1 MADLQKTIEIVF
13 GGVDDVSGTI
23 TNISQKVSDGFGELE
38 GITDPLAN
46 AHDRVVALEAALGAL
61 AIGGMAL
68 AVNAAGQFDSQFRE
82 ITTLVDETGSGID
95 QFREDIRVYA
105 SDSTQGL
112 DDINASLYQAIS
124 LGVDYTDS
132 LEALATAEQLAVG
145 GKADLASSTELLLG
159 SLNAYGD
166 GVDQATRYS
175 DAFFT
180 IVKDGKTTIPELAQ
194 YLSQVTGT
202 AAAAEV
208 PIETL
213 GAAIAAIT
221 ASGAPTSQ
229 AMTQIRQVIEALIKP
244 TKQASDY
251 AHELGLDFS
260 AQALAA
266 DGLEGV
272 MAKVYDVTGGNVDQ
286 MAKLFTSSE
295 ALRAALILSRD
306 ESGKFAKALE
316 DMADKAGA
324 TKTAFEKMKDDIKLI
339 NQQLANNF
347 ELTLVAIG
355 DKLLDEYGDIVKA
368 LTDVFKSLQT
378 AINAGAFDDIFNVIE
393 ELSKD
398 LESTLKAMAKNLP
411 EALKDVDFS
420 DFSNS
425 IKTLA
430 SETAGVFDAFF
441 GDIDLSTPEGLSQAI
456 QKLVDLGTRLNEVTT
471 GIVEVWQHVAEW
483 LGKAADKAGDM
494 DTETATLIGTVM
506 GAGKVVNELSGFLG
520 GAADALGSVSNLV
533 NVLAAK
539 QLLSMVT
546 SLGSVTAATSA
557 WSAGVNALAGTAG
570 GAAGLVGISAT
581 VGLLA
586 GKLINDYVPGVS
598 EATQSVIGWADE
610 LLNFSGTQ
618 DKAMGSAEGFDKLVT
633 ALADSTERYKYD
645 LTDLRKELAGLGFDV
660 ENLPDE
666 AIFRIAAEADLLSVD
681 TARDLMK
688 DRVEIDPPVATIWA
702 DVEQADKEITA
713 FWEEFLKLP
722 DEKNVD
728 VNVNADTEDVEQVQ
742 NYITWLDE
750 TGTEH
755 IVTIDVE
762 EDQVTDVEK
771 QIDDIPT
778 EKMLEIQLQGDIDT
792 QIAAIEAQAQTA
804 QAAFQYTAEVN
815 IAEAEANADILVAAY
830 DAAGKSVEALAGA
843 TSDMFGSFA
852 AILGD
857 DSVSTFDKW
866 DLESKLRE
874 QIEMERQMV
883 ESQIKLNDAQVANI
897 EARTAAMERGDAMIQ
912 IDSTGLEPA
921 LEMIMWQII
930 EKVQIRANESS
941 ADFLLGLNS

>member
-1 MADLQKTIEIVF
+1 MADLQKTIEVIF
-13 GGVDDVSGTI
+13 GGVDQVSGTV
-23 TNISQKVSDGFGELE
+23 TSISKKVSDGFGELE
-38 GITDPLAN
+38 SMTDPLAN
-46 AHDRVVALEAALGAL
+46 AHDKVVMLEAALGAL

-68 AVNAAGQFDSQFRE
+68 AVNVAKDFDSQFRE
-82 ITTLVDETGSGID
+82 VTTLVDETGAGID
-95 QFREDIRVYA
+95 GFRGDLLQYV

-112 DDINASLYQAIS
+112 GDINNALYQAIS

-145 GKADLASSTELLLG
+145 GKANLAASTELLLG

-166 GVDQATRYS
+166 GVDEATRYS

-251 AHELGLDFS
+251 AQELGLDFS

-266 DGLEGV
+266 DGLEGI

-295 ALRAALILSRD
+295 ALRGALILSRD
-306 ESGKFAKALE
+306 ESGKFAGALE
-316 DMADKAGA
+316 DMENKTGA
-324 TKTAFEKMKDDIKLI
+324 TATAFEKMADDVNLI
-339 NQQLANNF
+339 NQTLANNVT
-347 ELTLVAIG
+347 LTLEAVG
-355 DKLLDEYGDIVKA
+355 EKLLDEYGDIATA
-368 LTDVFKSLQT
+368 LTDVFKALQSS
-378 AINAGAFDDIFNVIE
+378 IKAGAFDDVFNVIE
-393 ELSKD
+393 ELGGD
-398 LESTLKAMAKNLP
+398 LETTLNDLAKNLP

-430 SETAGVFDAFF
+430 SETAGVLEAFF
-441 GDIDLSTPEGLSQAI
+441 GDVDLSTLEGLSQAI
-456 QKLVDLGTRLNEVTT
+456 QKLVNLGTLLNEVTT
-471 GIVEVWQHVAEW
+471 GIVEIWQDVAKW
-483 LGKAADKAGDM
+483 LGEAADKAGDM
-494 DTETATLIGTVM
+494 DTETSELIGNVL
-506 GAGKVVNELSGFLG
+506 GVGKVVNELSGFLG

-539 QLLSMVT
+539 QLVGMVT
-546 SLGSVTAATSA
+546 SLGSVTAATTK
-557 WSAGVNALAGTAG
+557 WVDVINAATGTKALG
-570 GAAGLVGISAT
+570 LLGLSYAAGHVVGTLMDKYIPA
-581 VGLLA
+581 
-586 GKLINDYVPGVS
+586 VS
-598 EATQSVIGWADE
+598 DTAQAVIGWTDK

-618 DKAMGSAEGFDKLVT
+618 DQATDSAEGFNKLIE
-633 ALADSTERYKYD
+633 ALANSTENYQYD
-645 LTDLRKELAGLGFDV
+645 LTDLRKELTGLGYDV

-666 AIFRIAAEADLLSVD
+666 AIFKIAAEADLLSVD

-722 DEKNVD
+722 DKKDVD
-728 VNVNADTEDVEQVQ
+728 VNVNADTDAVEQVQ

-755 IVTIDVE
+755 TVIIDVAK
-762 EDQVTDVEK
+762 DQVTDVEK

-792 QIAAIEAQAQTA
+792 QIAAIEAQAETAQTA
-804 QAAFQYTAEVN
+804 FEYKADVD
-815 IAEAEANADILVAAY
+815 IAEAQANADILVAAY
-830 DAAGKSVEALAGA
+830 DAAGESVGALAES
-843 TSDMFGSFA
+843 TSSMFGDFISNMSD
-852 AILGD
+852 L
-857 DSVSTFDKW
+857 SMSEKW
-866 DLESKLRE
+866 DLGG
-874 QIEMERQMV
+874 MV
-883 ESQIKLNDAQVANI
+883 EDQLAIEGKMVDSQIALNTAQA
-897 EARTAAMERGDAMIQ
+897 EYMQAKTESMERGDAMIQ

-921 LEMIMWQII
+921 LEMIMWQVI
-930 EKVQIRANESS
+930 EKVQIRANEES

>member
-13 GGVDDVSGTI
+13 GAVDEVSGTV
-23 TNISQKVSDGFGELE
+23 TNISKSVSDGFGELE
-38 GITDPLAN
+38 SMTDPLAS
-46 AHDRVVALEAALGAL
+46 AHDSVVMLEAALGAL

-68 AVNAAGQFDSQFRE
+68 AVNVAKDFDSQFRE
-82 ITTLVDETGSGID
+82 ITTLIDDTGTGID
-95 QFREDIRVYA
+95 GFRADILQYA

-132 LEALATAEQLAVG
+132 LEALAVAEKLAVG

-159 SLNAYGD
+159 TLNAYGD

-180 IVKDGKTTIPELAQ
+180 IVKDGKTTIPELSQ

-244 TKQASDY
+244 TKQAKDY
-251 AHELGLDFS
+251 AESLGLEFS
-260 AQALAA
+260 AQSLAA

-295 ALRAALILSRD
+295 ALRGALILSRD
-306 ESGKFAKALE
+306 ESGKFAGALE
-316 DMADKAGA
+316 DMENKTGA
-324 TKTAFEKMKDDIKLI
+324 TATAFEKMANDVNLI
-339 NQQLANNF
+339 NQTLANNVT
-347 ELTLVAIG
+347 LTLEAVG
-355 DKLLDEYGDIVKA
+355 EKLLDEYGDIATA
-368 LTDVFKSLQT
+368 LTDVFKALQSS
-378 AINAGAFDDIFNVIE
+378 IKSGAFDDVFNVIG
-393 ELSKD
+393 ELGGD
-398 LESTLKAMAKNLP
+398 LEKSLNDLAKNLP

-483 LGKAADKAGDM
+483 FGKAADKAGDM
-494 DTETATLIGTVM
+494 DSETAKMIGTVM

-539 QLLSMVT
+539 QLVGLVT
-546 SLGSVTAATSA
+546 SLGSVQTATAA

-581 VGLLA
+581 IGLLA

-618 DKAMGSAEGFDKLVT
+618 DQATSSAEGFDKLVN
-633 ALADSTERYKYD
+633 ALANSTEKYQYD
-645 LTDLRKELAGLGFDV
+645 LSDLRDELTGLGYDV

-666 AIFRIAAEADLLSVD
+666 AIFKIAAEADLLSVD
-681 TARDLMK
+681 DARDLMRE
-688 DRVEIDPPVATIWA
+688 RVLIDPPVMKVEAETEPAMA
-702 DVEQADKEITA
+702 DLDALLAQYDGIP
-713 FWEEFLKLP
+713 L
-722 DEKNVD
+722 EKVTNIGVD
-728 VNVNADTEDVEQVQ
+728 VDQSGIDQAKEELVWFDENNTRHSILVDADTSSV
-742 NYITWLDE
+742 
-750 TGTEH
+750 
-755 IVTIDVE
+755 
-762 EDQVTDVEK
+762 DQVK
-771 QIDDIPT
+771 KDIEEIPNQ
-778 EKMLEIQLQGDIDT
+778 KLLEIQLQGDIDT
-792 QIAAIEAQAQTA
+792 QIAAIEAQAETA
-804 QAAFQYTAEVN
+804 QAAFKYTAEVD
-815 IAEAEANADILVAAY
+815 IAQAQANADILTAAY
-830 DAAGKSVEALAGA
+830 EAAGQSVEALAA
-843 TSDMFGSFA
+843 STADMFGSL
-852 AILGD
+852 LGSWESLN
-857 DSVSTFDKW
+857 SVDQSIFMRMA
-866 DLESKLRE
+866 EE
-874 QIEMERQMV
+874 QQEAQNQLV
-883 ESQIKLNDAQVANI
+883 ESQIALNEAQEENLRAKT
-897 EARTAAMERGDAMIQ
+897 EAMERGDAMIQ

-921 LEMIMWQII
+921 LEMIMWEII
-930 EKVQIRANESS
+930 EKVQIRANEESS
-941 ADFLLGLNS
+941 DFLLGLNT

>member
-1 MADLQKTIEIVF
+1 VADLQKTIEIVF
-13 GGVDDVSGTI
+13 GGVDQVTGTVDSI
-23 TNISQKVSDGFGELE
+23 TSKVSKGMGELE
-38 GITDPLAN
+38 SITDPLAS
-46 AHDRVVALEAALGAL
+46 AHDSVIALEAALGAL

-68 AVNAAGQFDSQFRE
+68 AVNVAKDFDSQFRE
-82 ITTLVDETGSGID
+82 ITTLVDETGAGID
-95 QFREDIRVYA
+95 GFREDILQYA
-105 SDSTQGL
+105 ADSTQGL
-112 DDINASLYQAIS
+112 DNINDALYQAIS

-159 SLNAYGD
+159 TLNAYGD

-251 AHELGLDFS
+251 AQELGLDFS

-295 ALRAALILSRD
+295 ALRGALILSRD
-306 ESGKFAKALE
+306 ESGKFAGALE
-316 DMADKAGA
+316 DMENKTGA
-324 TKTAFEKMKDDIKLI
+324 TATAFEKMADDVNLI
-339 NQQLANNF
+339 NQTLANNVT
-347 ELTLVAIG
+347 LTLEAVG
-355 DKLLDEYGDIVKA
+355 EKLLNEYGDIATA
-368 LTDVFKSLQT
+368 LTDVFRSLQSS
-378 AINAGAFDDIFNVIE
+378 INSGAFDDVFNVIE
-393 ELSKD
+393 ALAAD
-398 LESTLKAMAKNLP
+398 LEKTLNDLARNLP

-425 IKTLA
+425 IKNLA

-456 QKLVDLGTRLNEVTT
+456 QKLVDLGTRLNEVAT

-494 DTETATLIGTVM
+494 DTETATLIGTVT

-539 QLLSMVT
+539 ELVGMVT
-546 SLGSVTAATSA
+546 SLGSVTSATSA

-570 GAAGLVGISAT
+570 GAAGLVGISGT
-581 VGLLA
+581 IGLLV
-586 GKLINDYVPGVS
+586 GKLANDYIPGVS
-598 EATQSVIGWADE
+598 DAAQAVIGWADG

-618 DKAMGSAEGFDKLVT
+618 DQATDSAEGFDKLVT
-633 ALADSTERYKYD
+633 ALAESTKEFQYD
-645 LTDLRKELAGLGFDV
+645 LSDLRSELTDLGYDIEG
-660 ENLPDE
+660 LPDE
-666 AIFRIAAEADLLSVD
+666 TIFRLAAEADILSVD
-681 TARDLMK
+681 DAHALIK
-688 DRVEIDPPVATIWA
+688 DRVEKDPPTTTIEA
-702 DVEQADKEITA
+702 DTDLALADLDALLAQYDGIP
-713 FWEEFLKLP
+713 L
-722 DEKNVD
+722 EKTTDIGVD
-728 VNVNADTEDVEQVQ
+728 VDQPTIDQAKEELIWFDENGTQHSILVEVDDDQV
-742 NYITWLDE
+742 DE
-750 TGTEH
+750 T
-755 IVTIDVE
+755 
-762 EDQVTDVEK
+762 EK
-771 QIDDIPT
+771 KIEDIPNQ
-778 EKMLEIQLQGDIDT
+778 KLMEIQLQGDIDT
-792 QIAAIEAQAQTA
+792 QIAAIEAQAETT
-804 QAAFQYTAEVN
+804 QAAFQYTAEVD
-815 IAEAEANADILVAAY
+815 IAQAMANADILVSAY
-830 DAAGKSVEALAGA
+830 EAAGQSVEATADATASMFSDLAA
-843 TSDMFGSFA
+843 NMSD
-852 AILGD
+852 L
-857 DSVSTFDKW
+857 STMDKW
-866 DLESKLRE
+866 KLEDMVE
-874 QIEMERQMV
+874 DQIALQEKAL
-883 ESQIKLNDAQVANI
+883 ESQIALNEAQEENLRAKT
-897 EARTAAMERGDAMIQ
+897 EAMERGDALIQ

-941 ADFLLGLNS
+941 ADFLLGLS

>member
-1 MADLQKTIEIVF
+1 VADLQKTIEIVF
-13 GGVDDVSGTI
+13 GGVDQVSDIVTS
-23 TNISQKVSDGFGELE
+23 ISKKVSDGFGELE
-38 GITDPLAN
+38 SMTDPLAN
-46 AHDRVVALEAALGAL
+46 AHDKVVMLEAALGAL

-68 AVNAAGQFDSQFRE
+68 AVNVAKDFDSQFRE
-82 ITTLVDETGSGID
+82 ITTLVDETGAGID
-95 QFREDIRVYA
+95 RFREDILLYA
-105 SDSTQGL
+105 ADSTQGL
-112 DDINASLYQAIS
+112 GDINAALYQAIS
-124 LGVDYTDS
+124 LGVDYIDS
-132 LEALATAEQLAVG
+132 LDALATAEQLAVG
-145 GKADLASSTELLLG
+145 GKADLAASTELLLG
-159 SLNAYGD
+159 SMNAYGD

-251 AHELGLDFS
+251 AQELGLDFS

-266 DGLEGV
+266 DELEGV

-295 ALRAALILSRD
+295 ALRGALILSRD
-306 ESGKFAKALE
+306 ESGKFAGALE
-316 DMADKAGA
+316 DMGNKTGA
-324 TKTAFEKMKDDIKLI
+324 TATAFEKMADDVNLI
-339 NQQLANNF
+339 NQTLANNVT
-347 ELTLVAIG
+347 LTLEAVG
-355 DKLLDEYGDIVKA
+355 EKLLDEYGDIATA
-368 LTDVFKSLQT
+368 LTDVFKSLQSS
-378 AINAGAFDDIFNVIE
+378 IQAGAFDDVFNVIE

-398 LESTLKAMAKNLP
+398 LETTLNDLAKNLP

-430 SETAGVFDAFF
+430 SETAGVFEAFF
-441 GDIDLSTPEGLSQAI
+441 GDVDLSTPEGLSQAI
-456 QKLVDLGTRLNEVTT
+456 QKLVDLGTRLNEVST

-494 DTETATLIGTVM
+494 DSETAKMIGTVM

-520 GAADALGSVSNLV
+520 GAADALGAVGNLV

-539 QLLSMVT
+539 QLVGLVT
-546 SLGSVTAATSA
+546 SLGSVQTATAA

-581 VGLLA
+581 IGLLA
-586 GKLINDYVPGVS
+586 GKMINDYIPGVS
-598 EATQSVIGWADE
+598 EATQSVIGWADG

-618 DKAMGSAEGFDKLVT
+618 DQATDSADHFDKLVT
-633 ALADSTERYKYD
+633 ALANSTEKYQYD
-645 LTDLRKELAGLGFDV
+645 LSDLRDELTGLGYDV

-666 AIFRIAAEADLLSVD
+666 AIFKIAAEADLLSVD
-681 TARDLMK
+681 TAHDLIQ
-688 DRVEIDPPVATIWA
+688 DRMGIDPPVATIWA
-702 DVEQADKEITA
+702 DVAQADEEITA
-713 FWEEFLKLP
+713 FWDNYLALENEKTVEIDIDLDQEGI
-722 DEKNVD
+722 DEAKN
-728 VNVNADTEDVEQVQ
+728 E
-742 NYITWLDE
+742 IIWFDE
-750 TGTEH
+750 NGTRHSIE
-755 IVTIDVE
+755 IDVE
-762 EDQVTDVEK
+762 KDQVTDVEK

-778 EKMLEIQLQGDIDT
+778 EKMLEIKLQGDIDT
-792 QIAAIEAQAQTA
+792 QIAAIEAQAETA
-804 QAAFQYTAEVN
+804 QAAFQYTAEVD
-815 IAEAEANADILVAAY
+815 IAQAQANADILMAAY
-830 DAAGKSVEALAGA
+830 EAASQSVEATADA
-843 TSDMFGSFA
+843 TASMFGDLA
-852 AILGD
+852 ANMGD
-857 DSVSTFDKW
+857 LSTLDKW
-866 DLESKLRE
+866 ALEGMVE
-874 QIEMERQMV
+874 DQMAMQEKAL
-883 ESQIKLNDAQVANI
+883 ESQIKLNEAQAANI
-897 EARTAAMERGDAMIQ
+897 EAKTAAMERGDAMIN
-912 IDSTGLEPA
+912 ITSDGLEPA
-921 LEMIMWQII
+921 LEMFMWQVI
-930 EKVQIRANESS
+930 EKVQIRANEES

>member
-1 MADLQKTIEIVF
+1 VADLEKTIEIVF
-13 GGVDDVSGTI
+13 GGVDQVSDTV
-23 TNISQKVSDGFGELE
+23 TSISKKVSDGFGELE
-38 GITDPLAN
+38 SMTDPLAS
-46 AHDRVVALEAALGAL
+46 AHDKVVMLEAALGAL

-68 AVNAAGQFDSQFRE
+68 AVNVAKDFDSQFRE
-82 ITTLVDETGSGID
+82 ITTLVDETGAGID
-95 QFREDIRVYA
+95 RFREDILLYA
-105 SDSTQGL
+105 ADSTQGL
-112 DDINASLYQAIS
+112 DDINDALYQAIS

-132 LEALATAEQLAVG
+132 LDALATAEQLAVG
-145 GKADLASSTELLLG
+145 GKANLAASTELLLG
-159 SLNAYGD
+159 SMNAYGD

-180 IVKDGKTTIPELAQ
+180 IVKDGKTTIPELAAS
-194 YLSQVTGT
+194 LSQVTGT

-251 AHELGLDFS
+251 AQELGLDFS

-295 ALRAALILSRD
+295 ALRGALILSRD
-306 ESGKFAKALE
+306 ESGKFAGALE
-316 DMADKAGA
+316 DMENKTGA
-324 TKTAFEKMKDDIKLI
+324 TATAFEKMADDVNLI
-339 NQQLANNF
+339 NQTLANNVT
-347 ELTLVAIG
+347 LTLEAVGA
-355 DKLLDEYGDIVKA
+355 KLLDEYGDIATA
-368 LTDVFKSLQT
+368 LTDVFKSLQSS
-378 AINAGAFDDIFNVIE
+378 IKAGAFDDVFNVIE

-398 LESTLKAMAKNLP
+398 LETTLNDLAKNLP

-430 SETAGVFDAFF
+430 SETAGVFEAFF
-441 GDIDLSTPEGLSQAI
+441 GDVDLSAPEGLSQAI
-456 QKLVDLGTRLNEVTT
+456 QKLVDLGTRLNEVST

-494 DTETATLIGTVM
+494 DGETAKMIGTVM

-539 QLLSMVT
+539 QLVGLVT
-546 SLGSVTAATSA
+546 SLGSVTSATAA

-581 VGLLA
+581 IGLLA

-598 EATQSVIGWADE
+598 EATQSVIGWADG

-618 DKAMGSAEGFDKLVT
+618 DQATDSADQFDKLVT
-633 ALADSTERYKYD
+633 ALANSTEKYQYD
-645 LTDLRKELAGLGFDV
+645 LSDLRDELTGLGYDV
-660 ENLPDE
+660 ESLPDE
-666 AIFRIAAEADLLSVD
+666 AIFKIAAEADLLSVD
-681 TARDLMK
+681 TAHDLIQ
-688 DRVEIDPPVATIWA
+688 DRMEIDPPVATIWA

-713 FWEEFLKLP
+713 FWDNYLALENEKTVEIDVDLDQEGI
-722 DEKNVD
+722 DEAKN
-728 VNVNADTEDVEQVQ
+728 E
-742 NYITWLDE
+742 IIWFDE
-750 TGTEH
+750 NGTRHSIE
-755 IVTIDVE
+755 IDVE
-762 EDQVTDVEK
+762 KDQVTDVEK

-792 QIAAIEAQAQTA
+792 QIAAIEAQAETA
-804 QAAFQYTAEVN
+804 QAAFKYTAEVD
-815 IAEAEANADILVAAY
+815 IAQAQANADILMAAY
-830 DAAGKSVEALAGA
+830 DAASQSVESTADA
-843 TSDMFGSFA
+843 TASMFGDLA
-852 AILGD
+852 ANMADL
-857 DSVSTFDKW
+857 STMDKW
-866 DLESKLRE
+866 KLEDMVE
-874 QIEMERQMV
+874 DQIAMQEKAL
-883 ESQIKLNDAQVANI
+883 ESQIKLNEAQAANI
-897 EARTAAMERGDAMIQ
+897 QAKTEAIERGDAMIK

-921 LEMIMWQII
+921 LEMIMWQVI
-930 EKVQIRANESS
+930 EKVQIRANEES